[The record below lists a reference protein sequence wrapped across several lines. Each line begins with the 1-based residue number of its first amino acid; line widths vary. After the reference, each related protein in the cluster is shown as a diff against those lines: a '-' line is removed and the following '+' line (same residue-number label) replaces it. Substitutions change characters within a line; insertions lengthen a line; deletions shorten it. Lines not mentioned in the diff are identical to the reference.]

1 MTSAKIKG
9 RYEDTR
15 RARTCAKQ
23 ERRNHA
29 HARLLSQKSVH
40 LRNDAFMRVV
50 GLPPTSGS
58 ASKLI

>member
-1 MTSAKIKG
+1 MC
-9 RYEDTR
+9 YEDTG

-23 ERRNHA
+23 KRKIHTHVHDA
-29 HARLLSQKSVH
+29 QLLSQKAAH

-50 GLPPTSGS
+50 DLPPTSGS